1 MTQRP
6 YKVQGTTTH
15 TPWAEDGKVFLS
27 NDEDGYY
34 IEEFKNHDELE
45 AFVQQLRVTAQEAWL
60 DTSSNITF
68 NSQKEEV
75 MRIDAEGFHY
85 KGEFIADA
93 GEAHRLTVAFLKQ
106 NTAQPEPEVPTDE
119 ELWELYDQRS
129 GEPDDWP
136 WIRDYARAVLALC
149 KK

>member
-1 MTQRP
+1 MTQEEYRSEI
-6 YKVQGTTTH
+6 TLN
-15 TPWAEDGKVFLS
+15 ERGK
-27 NDEDGYY
+27 
-34 IEEFKNHDELE
+34 
-45 AFVQQLRVTAQEAWL
+45 
-60 DTSSNITF
+60 
-68 NSQKEEV
+68 EV
-75 MRIDAEGFHY
+75 IRIDQEGFHY

-93 GEAHRLTVAFLKQ
+93 GEAHRLMVAFLKQ
-106 NTAQPEPEVPTDE
+106 NTAQPEQKVPTDE